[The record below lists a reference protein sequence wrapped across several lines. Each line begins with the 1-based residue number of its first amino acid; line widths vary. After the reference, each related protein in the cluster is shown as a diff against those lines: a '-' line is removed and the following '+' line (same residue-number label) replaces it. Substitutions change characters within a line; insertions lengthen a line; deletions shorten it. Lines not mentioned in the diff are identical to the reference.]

1 MLRAMVRSASSLL
14 RDQSDSRPVT
24 SSGKPTEIDLKTMYK
39 FKGLGTE
46 HTIVSKVKIFT
57 EGERITKDRRLME

>member
-1 MLRAMVRSASSLL
+1 MVRSASSLL
-14 RDQSDSRPVT
+14 RDQAALVLVT
-24 SSGKPTEIDLKTMYK
+24 SPGKPTEMDLQTMYE

-57 EGERITKDRRLME
+57 EGREDHEDRRSME